1 MSTLI
6 QALIGFLSGGIGNKI
21 GKGVANL
28 TAIAA
33 LTPVVL
39 WLLEH
44 KEEAAVTL
52 TYGQLALFGGFAFVI
67 VKVIHYTRAPGPVAV
82 APWLRGGPGE

>member
-1 MSTLI
+1 MPLL
-6 QALIGFLSGGIGNKI
+6 QALIGFLSGGVGQRIGR
-21 GKGVANL
+21 GVANL

-33 LTPVVL
+33 LAPVGI

-52 TYGQLALFGGFAFVI
+52 SYGQLALFGGFAFFV
-67 VKVIHYTRAPGPVAV
+67 VKLIHYTRAPGPADV
-82 APWLRGGPGE
+82 APWLRYPRE